1 MAIIKTE
8 RNVVYAYDPEPGD
21 AFVEVTWHGP
31 PEPDG
36 KHLVPFGGRPQPIE
50 QYQQAVD
57 WAVSMADA
65 MAYPLHVVTMPADRL
80 LTPERL
86 ERAFAS
92 MTGQERGELR
102 RLVVTTCAT
111 VMRDCDEVDVRE
123 EAFCVLAKMG
133 VVDDGER

>member
-65 MAYPLHVVTMPADRL
+65 MAYPLHVVTLPASKVMNAERVDR
-80 LTPERL
+80 
-86 ERAFAS
+86 AYAS
-92 MTGQERGELR
+92 MTGRERGEFR
-102 RLVVTTCAT
+102 RLANTIAARVL
-111 VMRDCDEVDVRE
+111 RDCDEFEVRE
-123 EAFCVLAKMG
+123 AAYAVLAKTG
-133 VVDDGER
+133 VVDE